1 MVITIGDIIM
11 YSASFISLYII
22 VLLFLALWVDKSNI
36 AKPKSPKNY
45 SKVCI
50 IVPCFNEEKTVT
62 KTVHSLLNLDY
73 PQDKLEIIIIDDGS
87 TDRTYERA
95 KKLLKYPQ
103 VKLFRKKNGGKWTA
117 LNYGLTKTKAK
128 FVGCLDSDSFVS
140 SQALKLIMAYFM
152 DSKIMVVTSSIKVY
166 HPKNILE
173 RVQRIEYLSG
183 IFLRQSLSSL
193 DSLTV
198 APGPFSIYRKKVFE
212 MVGLFQEGHHTED
225 MEMTLRIQSQNY
237 RIINAPEASVYTVSP
252 SSFKALYRQ
261 RQRWYSGSIRNIWDY
276 RYLFLNQKYGDL
288 GLFALPSIVIAIVV
302 LTIMIFYGLFIFI
315 QTIINQFAIWRVVN
329 FDLNQITFN
338 LNWFFINTSALLF
351 IGLFTLI
358 FVIIAVLCGQKIS
371 NEKQGLIKDF
381 LLYFFIY
388 GILLFT
394 WWIGVVQRMLSNK
407 GYKW

>member
-1 MVITIGDIIM
+1 M

-73 PQDKLEIIIIDDGS
+73 PQDKLEIIIVDDGS

-183 IFLRQSLSSL
+183 IFLRKSLTFL

-198 APGPFSIYRKKVFE
+198 TPGPFSIYRKKVFE
-212 MVGLFQEGHHTED
+212 EIGPFKDGHHTED
-225 MEMTLRIQSQNY
+225 MEMGLRLQSRNY
-237 RIINAPEASVYTVSP
+237 RIANAPGACVYTVSP
-252 SSFKALYRQ
+252 SSFKDLYLQ
-261 RQRWYSGSIRNIWDY
+261 RQRWYGGFIKNAWDY
-276 RYLFLNQKYGDL
+276 RFIFLNKKYADL
-288 GLFALPSIVIAIVV
+288 GLFALPTAILVII
-302 LTIMIFYGLFIFI
+302 IFI
-315 QTIINQFAIWRVVN
+315 VAALYSLFVFAQTTINQFIVWQAIN
-329 FDLNQITFN
+329 FDLTQATFN

-351 IGLFTLI
+351 IGLFILI
-358 FVIIAVLCGQKIS
+358 FGIIAVSYGQKIS
-371 NEKQGLIKDF
+371 NDKQGLVKDF
-381 LLYFFIY
+381 LFYAFIY
-388 GILLFT
+388 GPLLLI
-394 WWIGVVQRMLSNK
+394 WWLGVIQRTLSNK
-407 GYKW
+407 KYKW

>member
-22 VLLFLALWVDKSNI
+22 VLLFLALWGGKNNI

-50 IVPCFNEEKTVT
+50 IVPCFNEEKTIA

-73 PQDKLEIIIIDDGS
+73 PQDKLEIIIVDDGS

-95 KKLLKYPQ
+95 KNLLKYPQ

-117 LNYGLTKTKAK
+117 LNYGLAKTKAK

-140 SQALKLIMAYFM
+140 PQALKLIMSHFV
-152 DSKIMVVTSSIKVY
+152 DSKIMVVTPSIKVY

-183 IFLRQSLSSL
+183 IFLRKSLTFL

-198 APGPFSIYRKKVFE
+198 TPGPFSIYRKKVLE
-212 MVGLFQEGHHTED
+212 DVGFFRNGHHTED
-225 MEMTLRIQSQNY
+225 MEMAMRLQSQNY
-237 RIINAPEASVYTVSP
+237 RIANAPEAYVYTVSP
-252 SSFKALYRQ
+252 TSFKALYLQ
-261 RQRWYSGSIRNIWDY
+261 RQRWYGGFVKNAWDY
-276 RYLFLNQKYGDL
+276 RYMFMNTKYKDL
-288 GLFALPSIVIAIVV
+288 GLFVLPMSI
-302 LTIMIFYGLFIFI
+302 LTIIIFIIATFYSLFIFI
-315 QTIINQFAIWRVVN
+315 QATINQFIAWQAIG
-329 FDLNQITFN
+329 FDLTQTTFN

-351 IGLFTLI
+351 IGLFILI
-358 FVIIAVLCGQKIS
+358 FGIIAVSYGQKMS
-371 NEKQGLIKDF
+371 NDRQSLVKDF
-381 LLYFFIY
+381 IFYTFIY
-388 GILLFT
+388 GPLLLI
-394 WWIGVVQRMLSNK
+394 WWLGIIQRTLSNK
-407 GYKW
+407 KYKW

>member
-1 MVITIGDIIM
+1 M

-183 IFLRQSLSSL
+183 IFLRKSLTFL

-198 APGPFSIYRKKVFE
+198 TPGPFSIYRKKVFE
-212 MVGLFQEGHHTED
+212 EIGPFKDGHHTED
-225 MEMTLRIQSQNY
+225 MEMGLRLQSRNY
-237 RIINAPEASVYTVSP
+237 RIANAPGACVYTVSP
-252 SSFKALYRQ
+252 SSFKDLYLQ
-261 RQRWYSGSIRNIWDY
+261 RQRWYGGFIKNAWDY
-276 RYLFLNQKYGDL
+276 RFIFLNKKYADL
-288 GLFALPSIVIAIVV
+288 GLFALPTAILVII
-302 LTIMIFYGLFIFI
+302 IFI
-315 QTIINQFAIWRVVN
+315 VAALYSLFVFAQTTINQFIVWQAIN
-329 FDLNQITFN
+329 FDLTQATFN

-351 IGLFTLI
+351 IGV
-358 FVIIAVLCGQKIS
+358 FVLVFGIIAVSYGQKIS
-371 NEKQGLIKDF
+371 NDKQGLVKDF
-381 LLYFFIY
+381 LFYAFIY
-388 GILLFT
+388 GPLLLI
-394 WWIGVVQRMLSNK
+394 WWLGVIQRTLSNK
-407 GYKW
+407 KYKW

>member
-1 MVITIGDIIM
+1 MAITIGDIIM

-183 IFLRQSLSSL
+183 IFLRKSLTFL

-198 APGPFSIYRKKVFE
+198 TPGPFSIYRKKVFE
-212 MVGLFQEGHHTED
+212 EIGPFKDGHHTED
-225 MEMTLRIQSQNY
+225 MEMGLRLQSRNY
-237 RIINAPEASVYTVSP
+237 RIANAPGACVYTVSP
-252 SSFKALYRQ
+252 SSFKDLYLQ
-261 RQRWYSGSIRNIWDY
+261 RQRWYGGFIKNAWDY
-276 RYLFLNQKYGDL
+276 RFIFLNKKYADL
-288 GLFALPSIVIAIVV
+288 GLFALPTAILVII
-302 LTIMIFYGLFIFI
+302 IFI
-315 QTIINQFAIWRVVN
+315 VAALYSLFVFAQTTINQFIVWQAIN
-329 FDLNQITFN
+329 FDLTQATFN

-351 IGLFTLI
+351 IGV
-358 FVIIAVLCGQKIS
+358 FVLVFGIIAVSYGQKIS
-371 NEKQGLIKDF
+371 NDKQGLVKDF
-381 LLYFFIY
+381 LFYAFIY
-388 GILLFT
+388 GPLLLI
-394 WWIGVVQRMLSNK
+394 WWLGVIQRTLSNK
-407 GYKW
+407 KYKW